1 MLHRLAV
8 WSPYTQTGSVAPAS
22 LLNCIAMSCQTCCD
36 AAAVLS
42 GEAEELATAAV
53 VHKSSA
59 AAEAAYHIAA
69 TPFKVLTLP
78 NVAHQLSLHLTT
90 GVLTS
95 MSEV

>member
-1 MLHRLAV
+1 M
-8 WSPYTQTGSVAPAS
+8 
-22 LLNCIAMSCQTCCD
+22 CCN

-78 NVAHQLSLHLTT
+78 SLH
-90 GVLTS
+90 TS
-95 MSEV
+95 CHFTR